1 MRLLRQLV
9 SMLALLAGGT
19 AAHAQATYP
28 DRPIKMIVPLAAAS
42 AVDVAA
48 RIVTQKMADNMGQQ
62 IAILNQPG
70 ASGLIGAEQVAHAEP
85 DGYTIGGFND
95 SIMTMVP
102 NLQPKMR
109 WDILKDF
116 EPVSL
121 VATVEWGLIAGNQ
134 TPYKTAADLIAAAKA
149 KPGKIDYSSGG
160 PGSPQHLAMAIF
172 ASAAGISLTH
182 VPYKGA
188 TQAATDVAAGQI
200 PVGFQG
206 LGTVAALVRGGQ
218 VRLIGVSTPKRLP
231 QFPDVPTVSESG
243 LPGFV
248 FNSWFAILAPAGTP
262 KEIVARLNVEVRK
275 AVGDEDLRHK
285 LEGLG
290 FVVRGSSPEELG
302 AMTRD
307 QLAKYARVIKEMGI
321 SNE

>member
-1 MRLLRQLV
+1 MRLLDALV
-9 SMLALLAGGT
+9 PALALLIGSG
-19 AAHAQATYP
+19 AAAQAAYP

-48 RIVTQKMADNMGQQ
+48 RIVTQKMAEDMGQQ
-62 IAILNQPG
+62 IVIINQPG
-70 ASGLIGAEQVAHAEP
+70 AAGLIGAEQVARAEP

-102 NLQPKMR
+102 NLHANLR
-109 WDILKDF
+109 WDILRDF

-121 VATVEWGLIAGNQ
+121 VATVEWGLIAGNG
-134 TPYKTAADLIAAAKA
+134 TGFKTAADLIAAAKA
-149 KPGKIDYSSGG
+149 APGGIDYGSGG
-160 PGSPQHLAMAIF
+160 PGSPQHLAMAMF
-172 ASAAGISLTH
+172 ASAAGITLTH

-218 VRLIGVSTPKRLP
+218 LRLIGVTTEKRLP

-243 LPGFV
+243 LPGFL
-248 FNSWFAILAPAGTP
+248 FNSWFAIMAPASTP
-262 KEIVARLNVEVRK
+262 KDIVARLNAEVLR
-275 AVGDEDLRHK
+275 AVGDPEVRRK
-285 LEGLG
+285 L
-290 FVVRGSSPEELG
+290 EELG
-302 AMTRD
+302 FSVRGTSPRELDALTRE
-307 QLAKYARVIKEMGI
+307 QLAKYARVIEETGI
-321 SNE
+321 ARE